1 MSDRSSGFTTVARA
15 TVAVLAAG
23 VSGWMVAR
31 GVLALSDRPMGPWL
45 LARAGGLT
53 SYLLLVALVA
63 TGLLLA
69 HPRLARMRR
78 PDATTRLRLHV
89 GLAVGTLV
97 FTVLHVVALAVDEH
111 AGVGWQ
117 GALLPL
123 ASTYRP
129 VPVTLGVIGLYAG
142 VAAALTASAAG
153 GLAARVWWPVHK
165 VAAVS
170 LVLVW
175 VHSVLAGSD
184 TPALL
189 VLYLATGAAVL
200 LLAVSR
206 YVARTTADEVA
217 ERARRAQPVTSDL
230 HVVPQVSASQRRHA
244 S

>member
-1 MSDRSSGFTTVARA
+1 MSERDDALATVARA
-15 TVAVLAAG
+15 MVAVLAAG
-23 VSGWMVAR
+23 VSGWLVAR

-53 SYLLLVALVA
+53 SYLLLVALVV

-69 HPRLARMRR
+69 HPRLARVRR
-78 PDATTRLRLHV
+78 PDPTTRLRVHV
-89 GLAVGTLV
+89 GLAAGTLV

-117 GALLPL
+117 GAVLPL

-142 VAAALTASAAG
+142 LAAALTASTAG

-175 VHSVLAGSD
+175 AHSVLAGSD
-184 TPALL
+184 TPQLLALY
-189 VLYLATGAAVL
+189 VTTGGAVL
-200 LLAVSR
+200 LLAASR
-206 YVARTTADEVA
+206 YVARTRADDVA
-217 ERARRAQPVTSDL
+217 ERARAAQPLTDDL
-230 HVVPQVSASQRRHA
+230 HVVPHVSDRRRTAS
-244 S
+244 